1 MKNSYTYIIINA
13 TPATQIK
20 KLRKYR
26 TRRGKKNETID
37 ITKHRLLAIPTSSI
51 FHQNDERTS
60 RSTELELTYFISVS
74 NLYYIF
80 TLTRKVA
87 NIQSHDTT
95 HAYKH
100 LTKKDDTWEN

>member
-1 MKNSYTYIIINA
+1 MMRIIFMIELYMYNLLINIELHKKIVKNLYTYIIINA

-60 RSTELELTYFISVS
+60 Q
-74 NLYYIF
+74 N
-80 TLTRKVA
+80 
-87 NIQSHDTT
+87 
-95 HAYKH
+95 
-100 LTKKDDTWEN
+100 